1 VSLQT
6 WLLFCATE
14 AILCITPGPAV
25 LLVVSQSLSK
35 GPWAGLAACAGILA
49 ANTAYFALSATSVG
63 ALLVQSAEV
72 FTAIKWLGAAY
83 LVWLGAKMIVERRS
97 AIVSASASTTSS
109 GSTARDTRNA
119 FSIAVIT
126 QGANPKALIFFTAI
140 LPQFISAG
148 SPVVRQILIL
158 GISSVVIE
166 FLVLGLYVA
175 TCHTARGLIH
185 QSRFVVPIQRL
196 AGVFLVLA
204 GARLAVSRQV

>member
-1 VSLQT
+1 MSLQT

-83 LVWLGAKMIVERRS
+83 LVWLGAKMIVERHS
-97 AIVSASASTTSS
+97 TIVSASPTSS

-140 LPQFISAG
+140 LPQFISAT
-148 SPVVRQILIL
+148 SPVVPQILIL

>member
-1 VSLQT
+1 M
-6 WLLFCATE
+6 
-14 AILCITPGPAV
+14 

-83 LVWLGAKMIVERRS
+83 LVWLGAKMIVGRHS
-97 AIVSASASTTSS
+97 AIQSASTTSS

-140 LPQFISAG
+140 LPQFISAT
-148 SPVVRQILIL
+148 SPVVPQILIL